1 MDCLFLCIFS
11 TTNEKVTKYM
21 SDNNSGIKASKRR
34 QMEARRRRLR
44 RRKRKRA
51 MLLGGMLCTIC
62 LILFSTI
69 YGISH
74 LLHKHTDTKEA
85 VKTSPKQTAKSKDT
99 SSSKE
104 KIDTSAVKTQELVIN
119 TDTNSGKKKKGS
131 SSKGPTTIT
140 ISSMGDCTLGTDES
154 FDQSTSFNAYY
165 NEYGAD
171 YFFKNVRSIL
181 EADDLS
187 VVNFEGTLTEETSR
201 ADKTFAFKGPA
212 KYTDILTGSS
222 VEAANIANN
231 HSKDYGT
238 KSQEDT
244 IENLSN
250 AGIATFGYEN
260 VVVVDVK
267 GIKVGLT
274 GIYELAEHEQKATQ
288 IKENIQALKDAGAQI
303 IIVNFHWGIEKE
315 YTPNATQKKLAH
327 LAIDE
332 GADLVIGHHPHV
344 LEGIEKYNGKY
355 IAYSLGNF
363 CFGGNKNPSDKDTM
377 IFQQTFT
384 IDTDGKVADDDSINI
399 IPCSLSSS
407 SNKNDYCP
415 TPLEGDE
422 AERVRQKIEKYSEGL

>member
-1 MDCLFLCIFS
+1 
-11 TTNEKVTKYM
+11 
-21 SDNNSGIKASKRR
+21 
-34 QMEARRRRLR
+34 
-44 RRKRKRA
+44 
-51 MLLGGMLCTIC
+51 MLLGGMLCTVC
-62 LILFSTI
+62 LILFGAI

-74 LLHKHTDTKEA
+74 LIHRQTDTKEA
-85 VKTSPKQTAKSKDT
+85 VKTSQEQTAKSTDT

-119 TDTNSGKKKKGS
+119 TDNDSGKKKKKS
-131 SSKGPTTIT
+131 SSKEPATIT
-140 ISSMGDCTLGTDES
+140 ISSMGDCTLGTDEG

-288 IKENIQALKDAGAQI
+288 VKENIQALKDAEAQI

>member
-1 MDCLFLCIFS
+1 
-11 TTNEKVTKYM
+11 
-21 SDNNSGIKASKRR
+21 
-34 QMEARRRRLR
+34 
-44 RRKRKRA
+44 
-51 MLLGGMLCTIC
+51 MLLGCMLCTVC
-62 LILFSTI
+62 LILFGTI

-154 FDQSTSFNAYY
+154 FEQSTSFNAYY

-384 IDTDGKVADDDSINI
+384 IDTDGKVADDDNINI
-399 IPCSLSSS
+399 IPCSLSYS

>member
-1 MDCLFLCIFS
+1 
-11 TTNEKVTKYM
+11 M

-51 MLLGGMLCTIC
+51 MLLGGMLCAVC

-69 YGISH
+69 YGIRH

-85 VKTSPKQTAKSKDT
+85 VKTSQKQTAKSKDT

-119 TDTNSGKKKKGS
+119 TDTNSDKGKKGS
-131 SSKGPTTIT
+131 PSKGPTTIT

-260 VVVVDVK
+260 VIVVDVK

-288 IKENIQALKDAGAQI
+288 VKENIQALKDAGAQI

-384 IDTDGKVADDDSINI
+384 IDTDGKVADDDNNNI
-399 IPCSLSSS
+399 IPCTLSSS

>member
-1 MDCLFLCIFS
+1 
-11 TTNEKVTKYM
+11 M

-51 MLLGGMLCTIC
+51 MLLGGMLCTVC
-62 LILFSTI
+62 LILFGTI

-267 GIKVGLT
+267 GVKVGLT

>member
-1 MDCLFLCIFS
+1 
-11 TTNEKVTKYM
+11 
-21 SDNNSGIKASKRR
+21 
-34 QMEARRRRLR
+34 
-44 RRKRKRA
+44 
-51 MLLGGMLCTIC
+51 MLLGCMLCTVC
-62 LILFSTI
+62 LILFGTI

-104 KIDTSAVKTQELVIN
+104 KIDTSAVKTQDLVIN

-131 SSKGPTTIT
+131 SSKGPTTIS
-140 ISSMGDCTLGTDES
+140 ISSMGDCTLGTDEG

-231 HSKDYGT
+231 HSKAYGT